1 MSEHP
6 VGLLAPYSLEALDA
20 DEQRQVSEHLA
31 SCPMCREELREL
43 ESLRSMFEQVPAEAF
58 LDGPPE
64 GGDLVLARAIRQ
76 ARTERRGLP
85 VWSVAAAVFLVLVAL
100 AGGLLAGLKAGNGAP
115 LAVPAGSSR
124 VAASN
129 PTNGVHMTV
138 VITPAKGWVRLEGAF
153 TGVPAHARCYLM
165 VVDRAGHRVIAGS
178 WLAPR
183 TSPPGGE
190 RVSGSALVPPADVT
204 AVQVVTFSGR
214 VLDTAQV

>member
-1 MSEHP
+1 MNSAKSVSTWPAVP
-6 VGLLAPYSLEALDA
+6 V
-20 DEQRQVSEHLA
+20 
-31 SCPMCREELREL
+31 CREELREL
-43 ESLRSMFEQVPAEAF
+43 ESLRVEFEQVPAEAF

-64 GGDLVLARAIRQ
+64 GGDLAASTDHPPGPHRAPGTARLVGGRRRIAGPGRARRRLARRPQGRQ
-76 ARTERRGLP
+76 AARRLSP
-85 VWSVAAAVFLVLVAL
+85 S
-100 AGGLLAGLKAGNGAP
+100 P
-115 LAVPAGSSR
+115 PGSTQ

-138 VITPAKGWVRLEGAF
+138 VITPAKGWVRLDGAF

-178 WLAPR
+178 WLAPS